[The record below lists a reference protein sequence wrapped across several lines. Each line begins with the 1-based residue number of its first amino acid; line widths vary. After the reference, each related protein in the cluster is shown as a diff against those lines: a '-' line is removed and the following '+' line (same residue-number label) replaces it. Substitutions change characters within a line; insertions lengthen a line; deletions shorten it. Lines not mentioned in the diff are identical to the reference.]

1 MIYGHLTG
9 GGAALGGL
17 AFDVEEEADAGVFSC
32 PSMWFCSGVTGLS
45 FDESA
50 GKQSVTDGASLG
62 IIGSET

>member
-1 MIYGHLTG
+1 MYGHLTG

-32 PSMWFCSGVTGLS
+32 SSMGVCSGATGLS
-45 FDESA
+45 FGDSA